1 MPAKRKATTSQTLDE
16 PDATRRRTRSN
27 AANLSSPSRESQLK
41 DPNASQ
47 PLTSSVRRRAP
58 NRSTRSVPSPSPTGK
73 GREKLLTR
81 SQAKAPL
88 VVHSET
94 PHADFPSDQEDAQSD
109 DELLLSPNRKKKR
122 QETASLKPS
131 QLPRVY
137 VEIVSPARHPSKRPP
152 AKTRADPSSP
162 TPTRPKV
169 AQRAPPSSSRSP
181 TSLKK
186 TIANRMSPSKLLGQS
201 APRGTQSSI
210 FQNSPG
216 YGYSPWCLHAQ
227 KRSIFHALNDPKT
240 AVFDQE
246 DENGAPSANA
256 IVLEQLKALFTG
268 TLERGEGNSC
278 LLIGPRGSGKSRL
291 LDEALA
297 SLPSQP
303 IIIRLSGHVQ
313 HNDRLAL
320 REIARQL
327 STQTGRSFDIEVTD
341 MDDES
346 QRAADASDHAVP
358 LPPPTYLPT
367 LISALPTLARPTVL
381 ILEAFDLFAIHGRQA
396 LLYCLLDTAQ
406 SCRAGK
412 GSKGIAVIGV
422 TTRVDTINLL
432 EKRVKSRFSGRML
445 RTAGPSTLDDWMS
458 IARNALTAK
467 SSPSNEEWEAWWA
480 AAVEKFLDDRSV
492 QAALSDTYDL
502 TKDVRI
508 LNRILMDLVLNLSP
522 TSPLPNASRLSDA
535 IASQR
540 FPAPFPFLSDISYPA
555 ACLLIASVHADTAG
569 HESITFEMLHDSFQ
583 KQVRTSQ
590 SAPVQIGGSS
600 IGMVRCSKEVLMTTF
615 EQLIATKVF
624 VAVTPIPAGT
634 MKQFVRY
641 KCMVEKEGIRQMVS
655 AIGQTNLNQWLKRSQ

>member
-1 MPAKRKATTSQTLDE
+1 MPAKRKATT
-16 PDATRRRTRSN
+16 
-27 AANLSSPSRESQLK
+27 
-41 DPNASQ
+41 
-47 PLTSSVRRRAP
+47 TSSVLRHAP
-58 NRSTRSVPSPSPTGK
+58 NRSTRSVPSPSPTRK

-81 SQAKAPL
+81 SQAKDA
-88 VVHSET
+88 SY
-94 PHADFPSDQEDAQSD
+94 FPSDQEDAQSD

-122 QETASLKPS
+122 QETTSLKPS

-137 VEIVSPARHPSKRPP
+137 VEIVSPAPHPSKRPP

-162 TPTRPKV
+162 TPYPG
-169 AQRAPPSSSRSP
+169 QRWLKGPLQSSSRSP

-186 TIANRMSPSKLLGQS
+186 TISNRMSPSKLLGQS
-201 APRGTQSSI
+201 APRGTRSSTI
-210 FQNSPG
+210 QNSPG

-240 AVFDQE
+240 AVFDQV

-278 LLIGPRGSGKSRL
+278 LLIGPRGSGKSR
-291 LDEALA
+291 
-297 SLPSQP
+297 
-303 IIIRLSGHVQ
+303 

-346 QRAADASDHAVP
+346 LRAADASDHAVL

-445 RTAGPSTLDDWMS
+445 RTAGPGTLDDWIT

-467 SSPSNEEWEAWWA
+467 PSPSNEEWEVWWA

-492 QAALSDTYDL
+492 QVALSDTYDL

-600 IGMVRCSKEVLMTTF
+600 IGMVRCSKEVLMTAF
-615 EQLIATKVF
+615 EQLVATKVF

-655 AIGQTNLNQWLKRSQ
+655 AKGQTNLNQWLKRSQ

>member
-1 MPAKRKATTSQTLDE
+1 MPAKRKASTSQTLDE
-16 PDATRRRTRSN
+16 PDATRRRTRSSA
-27 AANLSSPSRESQLK
+27 AANVSPSR
-41 DPNASQ
+41 DSQ
-47 PLTSSVRRRAP
+47 PQDPSTSQPSSVRRRAP
-58 NRSTRSVPSPSPTGK
+58 NSSARSAPSPSPTK
-73 GREKLLTR
+73 KAREKLLTR
-81 SQAKAPL
+81 SQAKTPL
-88 VVHSET
+88 VHAESSHAGIPNNQEEPRSE
-94 PHADFPSDQEDAQSD
+94 
-109 DELLLSPNRKKKR
+109 DELLQSPNRKGVKKKR
-122 QETASLKPS
+122 PETSSKPS

-137 VEIVSPARHPSKRPP
+137 VEIISPAPHLSKRLQVN
-152 AKTRADPSSP
+152 TNADPSSP
-162 TPTRPKV
+162 TPTRPKAV
-169 AQRAPPSSSRSP
+169 QRNPPSPTRSP
-181 TSLKK
+181 VSLRK
-186 TIANRMSPSKLLGQS
+186 TTASRMSPSKRLGQPAS
-201 APRGTQSSI
+201 CGTQSSI
-210 FQNSPG
+210 IQNSSG
-216 YGYSPWCLHAQ
+216 YPPWYLHAQ
-227 KRSIFHALNDPKT
+227 KRSIFHALHDPKT
-240 AVFDQE
+240 AVLDGE

-256 IVLEQLKALFTG
+256 VALEQLNALFAG

-303 IIIRLSGHVQ
+303 IVIRLSGHVQ

-341 MDDES
+341 IEDES
-346 QRAADASDHAVP
+346 QLAADASDPTVP

-367 LISALPTLARPTVL
+367 LISALPTLARPTVI

-445 RTAGPSTLDDWMS
+445 RTAGPGTLDDWIS

-467 SSPSNEEWEAWWA
+467 PSPPNEEWELWWA
-480 AAVEKFLDDRSV
+480 ATVEKFLNDRSV
-492 QAALSDTYDL
+492 LVALSDTYDL

-508 LNRILMDLVLNLSP
+508 LNRILTDLVLNLTPASP
-522 TSPLPNASRLSDA
+522 SLDASRLSAA

-540 FPAPFPFLSDISYPA
+540 FPAPFPFLSDLSYPA

-569 HESITFEMLHDSFQ
+569 HETVTFEMLHDSFQ

-590 SAPVQIGGSS
+590 SAPVQLGGNS
-600 IGMVRCSKEVLMTTF
+600 IGMVRCSKEVLMTAF

-624 VAVTPIPAGT
+624 ATVAPVPAGT

-641 KCMVEKEGIRQMVS
+641 KCMVEKEDVKQMVS
-655 AIGQTNLNQWLKRSQ
+655 AMGQTNLNQWFKRAQ

>member
-1 MPAKRKATTSQTLDE
+1 MPAKRKVSTSQTLDE

-47 PLTSSVRRRAP
+47 PPTSSVRRRAP
-58 NRSTRSVPSPSPTGK
+58 NRVAKSVPSPSPTGK
-73 GREKLLTR
+73 ERDKHLTR
-81 SQAKAPL
+81 SQAKAPH

-94 PHADFPSDQEDAQSD
+94 PHADVPSDQEDVKSD
-109 DELLLSPNRKKKR
+109 DELLLSPNRKTKR
-122 QETASLKPS
+122 QEMALKPS
-131 QLPRVY
+131 QLPRIY
-137 VEIVSPARHPSKRPP
+137 VEIISPAPHPSKRLL
-152 AKTRADPSSP
+152 AKTKGDPSSP
-162 TPTRPKV
+162 TPTRPKLT
-169 AQRAPPSSSRSP
+169 QRAPTSSSRSP

-186 TIANRMSPSKLLGQS
+186 TTANRTGPSRLLGQTV
-201 APRGTQSSI
+201 PRGTQSSI
-210 FQNSPG
+210 IQNSPG
-216 YGYSPWCLHAQ
+216 YAYSPWCLHAQ

-240 AVFDQE
+240 AVFDRE

-256 IVLEQLKALFTG
+256 VVLEQLKALFAG

-278 LLIGPRGSGKSRL
+278 LLVGPRGSGKSRL

-297 SLPSQP
+297 TLLPSQP

-320 REIARQL
+320 REIAKQL
-327 STQTGRSFDIEVTD
+327 STQTGRSFDIEVE
-341 MDDES
+341 DES

-406 SCRAGK
+406 SCRAGR

-445 RTAGPSTLDDWMS
+445 RTAGPGTLDDWMS
-458 IARNALTAK
+458 IARNTLTAK
-467 SSPSNEEWEAWWA
+467 PSPSNEDWEIWWA
-480 AAVEKFLDDRSV
+480 AAVEKFLEDRSV
-492 QAALSDTYDL
+492 QTALSDTYDL

-508 LNRILMDLVLNLSP
+508 LNRILMDLILNLSP
-522 TSPLPNASRLSDA
+522 ASPLPDASRLSAA

-540 FPAPFPFLSDISYPA
+540 FPAPFPFLSDVSYPA

-600 IGMVRCSKEVLMTTF
+600 IGMVRCSKGVLMTAF

-641 KCMVEKEGIRQMVS
+641 KCMAEKEDIRQMVS
-655 AIGQTNLNQWLKRSQ
+655 AMGQTNLNQWFKRAQ